1 MHMKSACLLASPEG
15 LSESQRTALVNLL
28 GDDDPAIY
36 RTVRAKFLSFGPQA
50 ADWLRP
56 HVLSREPA
64 LRRRAQE
71 IVLHFDRQAADDRFL
86 GFCLKS
92 GNDFDLEQ
100 GAWLLAQTQYPDI
113 NLEAY
118 QALMDSYAGDLRERL
133 DVGGEPKQILG
144 AMNHYLFQE
153 LGLRGNE
160 ENYYDPENSYLNRVL
175 DRRTGNPIN
184 LCLVYLLLGRR
195 LRLPLAG
202 IGLPGHF
209 VCRYQSSAVELYI
222 DAFQR
227 GTFLTKADCVQYL
240 LRGNYSV
247 KEHHLSPVS
256 PRRLL
261 LRICNNLHQIY
272 QQLDLPTE
280 ATRVQRYVVALAK

>member
-1 MHMKSACLLASPEG
+1 MHMKSACLLAAPEG

-56 HVLSREPA
+56 HVLSRERTDEGTA
-64 LRRRAQE
+64 VRLD
-71 IVLHFDRQAADDRFL
+71 DRQAADDRFL